1 MDKKKLFK
9 NQYIIQISKHM
20 VGTIA
25 NYTKMLRE
33 YIFATKKLM
42 IRGSFMYF
50 TRMTTSIKA
59 KH

>member
-33 YIFATKKLM
+33 YIFATKKTNDLGG
-42 IRGSFMYF
+42 REFYVF
-50 TRMTTSIKA
+50 YK
-59 KH
+59 KNP